1 MTRSTP
7 LDQLQNKSNENN
19 MAFEENENQLVNE
32 ILKEI
37 EDNEEVQPTQ
47 EQEITHEVNTQPQ
60 QKDEASF
67 NGSFL
72 NETVE
77 EEQISFYNNIINNTK
92 MPLLAG
98 IVAVI
103 LSIPQ
108 INTIIVNIVLNSGL
122 LSKYSTL
129 FTLLIKFV
137 LAVVLFYL
145 AKQNL

>member
-7 LDQLQNKSNENN
+7 LDQLQNRTNENN
-19 MAFEENENQLVNE
+19 MAFEENENQLVSE

-37 EDNEEVQPTQ
+37 EESEEAQPSQ
-47 EQEITHEVNTQPQ
+47 EQETIPEVNTQTQ
-60 QKDEASF
+60 QQEEPSF

-72 NETVE
+72 NEKIE
-77 EEQISFYNNIINNTK
+77 EEHISFYNNVINNTK

-98 IVAVI
+98 IIAVI

-108 INTIIVNIVLNSGL
+108 INNIIVNIVLNSGL

-137 LAVVLFYL
+137 LAVVLFFL

>member
-47 EQEITHEVNTQPQ
+47 EQEITHEVNTQHQ